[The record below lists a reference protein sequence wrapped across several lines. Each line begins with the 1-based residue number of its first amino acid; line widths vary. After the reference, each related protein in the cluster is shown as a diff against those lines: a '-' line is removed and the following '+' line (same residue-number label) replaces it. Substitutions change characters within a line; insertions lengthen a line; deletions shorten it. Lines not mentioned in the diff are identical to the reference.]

1 MLFNKRLKELRIING
16 YTVEALGNRLGVS
29 KSTISYYESG
39 KRFPT
44 LDNLQSLTDIF
55 NVSLDYLIGN
65 DNYVVAD
72 NDLEYGMHLS
82 KEEILFIKE
91 LRKYQ
96 DTYNYIINDPKRSA
110 ILIVK
115 KLS

>member
-1 MLFNKRLKELRIING
+1 
-16 YTVEALGNRLGVS
+16 
-29 KSTISYYESG
+29 
-39 KRFPT
+39 
-44 LDNLQSLTDIF
+44 
-55 NVSLDYLIGN
+55 
-65 DNYVVAD
+65 
-72 NDLEYGMHLS
+72 MHLS